1 MAPEVIVDT
10 RKLTKIYRD
19 FWGRQKKTALRAL
32 SIEVFRGEIFGL
44 LGPNGSGKTTTI
56 KLLLGLLFP
65 TDGEATLF
73 GKPAA
78 DVAKNERIGYLPE
91 ESYLYRFLNAEETLD
106 FYGRL
111 FNLDPRVRQARAQ
124 DLIER
129 VGLKA
134 DRKRSLRE
142 YSKGMRQR
150 IGLAQALINDPEL
163 IILDEPTSGLDP
175 LGTRWMKNLI
185 LDLRRQ
191 GKTVIMCSHRLEDV
205 QDVCDRIAILSE
217 GELQAYGEVKTLLQ
231 DVNRLEVQAS
241 GLTLSDELRR
251 DLEEVLRRHGGKLD
265 SIGHPTTTLED
276 YFLRIVEESKA
287 HPGRRF
293 IPGGKASPPLSAGEG
308 KAGDRETGAARPP
321 AAAPAPGA
329 ADKITEKR

>member
-1 MAPEVIVDT
+1 MAQDVIVET
-10 RKLTKIYRD
+10 RKLTKVYRD
-19 FWGRQKKTALRAL
+19 FWGRRKKDALRAL
-32 SIEVFRGEIFGL
+32 SLEIYRGEIFGL

-65 TDGEATLF
+65 SDGEAFVF

-78 DVAKNERIGYLPE
+78 DVRKNERIGYLPE

-111 FNLDPRVRQARAQ
+111 FNMPASERRRKTQ

-134 DRKRSLRE
+134 DRKRVLRE

-150 IGLAQALINDPEL
+150 IGLAQALINDPDL
-163 IILDEPTSGLDP
+163 VILDEPTSGLDP
-175 LGTRWMKNLI
+175 LGARWMKNLI
-185 LDLRRQ
+185 LDLRAQ

-217 GELQAYGEVKTLLQ
+217 GDLQAYGEVKTLLQ
-231 DVNRLEVQAS
+231 DVNRVEMRGS
-241 GLTLSDELRR
+241 GLQLTDQLRA
-251 DLEEVLRRHGGKLD
+251 DLDDVLMRHGGKLD
-265 SIGHPTTTLED
+265 TIGHPTTTLED
-276 YFLRIVEESKA
+276 YFLHIVEESKA

-293 IPGGKASPPLSAGEG
+293 LPGK
-308 KAGDRETGAARPP
+308 
-321 AAAPAPGA
+321 APAPA
-329 ADKITEKR
+329 APSGPASTNVTENR

>member
-1 MAPEVIVDT
+1 MPHDVIVET

-32 SIEVFRGEIFGL
+32 NIEIRKGEIFGL

-65 TDGEATLF
+65 TDGEAFLF
-73 GKPAA
+73 NQPAA
-78 DVAKNERIGYLPE
+78 DVRKNERIGYLPE

-111 FNLDPRVRQARAQ
+111 FDLDPNVRTTRAQ
-124 DLIER
+124 ELIER
-129 VGLKA
+129 VGLKSE
-134 DRKRSLRE
+134 RKRALKE

-150 IGLAQALINDPEL
+150 IGLAQALINDPDL
-163 IILDEPTSGLDP
+163 VILDEPTSGLDP
-175 LGTRWMKNLI
+175 LGARWMKQLI
-185 LDLRRQ
+185 VELRNM

-205 QDVCDRIAILSE
+205 QDVCDRIAILNE

-231 DVNRLEVQAS
+231 DVNRVEMRAS
-241 GLTLSDELRR
+241 GLQLTDQLQRE
-251 DLEEVLRRHGGKLD
+251 LEEVLARHGGKLD
-265 SIGHPTTTLED
+265 TIGHPTTTLED

-293 IPGGKASPPLSAGEG
+293 LPEATKKEQTAPVPDGQGKPGDAIT
-308 KAGDRETGAARPP
+308 DRR
-321 AAAPAPGA
+321 
-329 ADKITEKR
+329 